1 MNRIARIFGSSTMI
15 IFARTASSTLVM
27 NVQHA
32 QTLLNV
38 THARQATSGLLQMML
53 LWALLL
59 QMRQDAAP
67 ANQFMDNSVKN
78 AHRQRVH

>member
-15 IFARTASSTLVM
+15 IFARTASSISEM

-32 QTLLNV
+32 QTLLSV

-53 LWALLL
+53 HWALLL

-67 ANQFMDNSVKN
+67 ANLFMDSTVKN
-78 AHRQRVH
+78 AHRHRVH

>member
-1 MNRIARIFGSSTMI
+1 MI